1 MVLMNGTK
9 RTRYTSSIVNRN
21 QGGGS
26 KKAGFP
32 AQIGRESWTNKF
44 IANNVVA
51 GRCCKIK
58 DYNKLMPLV
67 NISRPIGRV
76 YNVDYWHI
84 PGTKG

>member
-9 RTRYTSSIVNRN
+9 RTRSVSSIVNQS

-32 AQIGRESWTNKF
+32 YQVGRGSWMSTYLGS
-44 IANNVVA
+44 NVVT

-58 DYNKLMPLV
+58 EYNKLMPLV
-67 NISRPIGRV
+67 RFSRPIGRV
-76 YNVDYWHI
+76 NNLRYWNI
-84 PGTKG
+84 PGTA

>member
-1 MVLMNGTK
+1 MVLMNSPK
-9 RTRYTSSIVNRN
+9 RTTYMSSITNRN

-32 AQIGRESWTNKF
+32 AQIGRESWTNIF

-67 NISRPIGRV
+67 NFSRPIGRV
-76 YNVDYWHI
+76 NNVDYWHV